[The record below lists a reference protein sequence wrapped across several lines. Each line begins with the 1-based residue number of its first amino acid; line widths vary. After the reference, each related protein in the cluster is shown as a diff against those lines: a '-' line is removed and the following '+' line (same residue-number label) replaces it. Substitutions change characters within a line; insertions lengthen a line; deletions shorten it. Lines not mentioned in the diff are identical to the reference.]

1 MEKISLS
8 DLVAKKGQ
16 ASVARAL
23 GVSPA
28 SIAKAISAGRNI
40 VVTVQEDGSYTAKES
55 RSFPSQK
62 GTTAEPSGVQSDAGQ
77 AGTDS
82 MSRRPV

>member
-1 MEKISLS
+1 MEKISLP

-40 VVTVQEDGSYTAKES
+40 VVTVQDDGSCEAQET
-55 RSFPSQK
+55 RPFPSQK
-62 GTTAEPSGVQSDAGQ
+62 NDT
-77 AGTDS
+77 
-82 MSRRPV
+82 